1 MQHRLRNR
9 IIIRCLSSG
18 ETGCALMPD
27 DTDVKPGDA
36 LKLGVTPMCHRC
48 VSECGLTPMCA
59 HLMQQMQLIQLMQPM
74 PPSPHK
80 PHKPK

>member
-18 ETGCALMPD
+18 VTGCALMPD

-36 LKLGVTPMCHRC
+36 LKLGVTPMCPDVR
-48 VSECGLTPMCA
+48 TPDVA
-59 HLMQQMQLIQLMQPM
+59 YDAYDAYDAYATIAT
-74 PPSPHK
+74 
-80 PHKPK
+80 

>member
-18 ETGCALMPD
+18 VTGCALMPD

-36 LKLGVTPMCHRC
+36 LKLGVTRC
-48 VSECGLTPMCA
+48 VSECGLTLVCPDVMPGVA
-59 HLMQQMQLIQLMQPM
+59 HA
-74 PPSPHK
+74 
-80 PHKPK
+80 

>member
-1 MQHRLRNR
+1 
-9 IIIRCLSSG
+9 
-18 ETGCALMPD
+18 MPD
-27 DTDVKPGDA
+27 DADVKPGDA

-74 PPSPHK
+74 PHIAT
-80 PHKPK
+80 